1 MMKVEV
7 KLYSYHDMDLVG
19 LYKTGKVSFP
29 ETTRQVLNS
38 YARGEVYKVKLLH
51 TNDKR
56 LAKYPKTSFRK
67 YYHYHVV
74 LDGEEDSDAIS
85 LLRKITP
92 GYRNNFI
99 KVVLRQY
106 LCGVFLEE
114 YCVNGDTSFFNE
126 MSRKFQGGRTE
137 KEIRQT
143 KKERDKCA
151 QTELKDPAVTVRT
164 SIESGNEGVK
174 PELSMKS
181 GNESGRAGEL
191 SKTASGGAK
200 LKEKRKKEIT
210 DGTVNTDERSLRDN
224 VKDENDSV
232 ITPRTDAGVV
242 TRLKM
247 NLRSPSPSPQGLTND
262 DEVGVQS
269 VDGVSDSP
277 CTSNDLR
284 ADGQPEVGR
293 GLPSIDESGY
303 VELPTEKHESEPAD
317 IAKNTGHNV
326 LTSGKAKSIEPGSG
340 DNNNKIKEDSFGLQ
354 DNKTMITSH
363 TDEHPDIANSIKSY
377 SDEDDFDEFLD
388 EMTEQY

>member
-74 LDGEEDSDAIS
+74 LDGKEDSDAIS
-85 LLRKITP
+85 LLHKITP

-126 MSRKFQGGRTE
+126 MSRKFQGGRDE

-143 KKERDKCA
+143 KKERDKCT
-151 QTELKDPAVTVRT
+151 QTELKSSDVMTRT
-164 SIESGNEGVK
+164 LIE
-174 PELSMKS
+174 S

-191 SKTASGGAK
+191 PIESGNESDFVGELTKTASRGAK
-200 LKEKRKKEIT
+200 LKEKQKKEIT
-210 DGTVNTDERSLRDN
+210 DDTVNADGRSLWDN
-224 VKDENDSV
+224 VKDEN
-232 ITPRTDAGVV
+232 
-242 TRLKM
+242 
-247 NLRSPSPSPQGLTND
+247 
-262 DEVGVQS
+262 
-269 VDGVSDSP
+269 
-277 CTSNDLR
+277 
-284 ADGQPEVGR
+284 
-293 GLPSIDESGY
+293 ESRY
-303 VELPTEKHESEPAD
+303 AELPTEKHEAEPAD
-317 IAKNTGHNV
+317 IVKNTEHKAMIND
-326 LTSGKAKSIEPGSG
+326 KAKSIEPGSE
-340 DNNNKIKEDSFGLQ
+340 DNNNKIKEDSFELSN
-354 DNKTMITSH
+354 NKTMTTAH
-363 TDEHPDIANSIKSY
+363 ADAHPNIANSIQSY

>member
-1 MMKVEV
+1 MKVEV

-51 TNDKR
+51 TNGKR

-74 LDGEEDSDAIS
+74 LDGKEDSDAIS
-85 LLRKITP
+85 LLHKITP

-126 MSRKFQGGRTE
+126 MSRKFQGGRDE

-143 KKERDKCA
+143 KKERDKCTK
-151 QTELKDPAVTVRT
+151 TELKSHDVTTRT
-164 SIESGNEGVK
+164 SIE
-174 PELSMKS
+174 S

-191 SKTASGGAK
+191 PIESGNESDFVGELTKTASRGAK
-200 LKEKRKKEIT
+200 LKEKQKKGIT
-210 DGTVNTDERSLRDN
+210 DDTVDTDERSLWGN
-224 VKDENDSV
+224 VKDDN
-232 ITPRTDAGVV
+232 
-242 TRLKM
+242 
-247 NLRSPSPSPQGLTND
+247 
-262 DEVGVQS
+262 
-269 VDGVSDSP
+269 
-277 CTSNDLR
+277 
-284 ADGQPEVGR
+284 
-293 GLPSIDESGY
+293 ESRY
-303 VELPTEKHESEPAD
+303 VELPTEKHEAEPAD
-317 IAKNTGHNV
+317 IVKNTEHKALIND
-326 LTSGKAKSIEPGSG
+326 KAKSIEPGSK
-340 DNNNKIKEDSFGLQ
+340 DNNNKIKEDSFELSN
-354 DNKTMITSH
+354 NKTMTTAH
-363 TDEHPDIANSIKSY
+363 TDAHPNIANSVQSY

>member
-74 LDGEEDSDAIS
+74 LDGKEDSDAIS
-85 LLRKITP
+85 LLHKITP

-126 MSRKFQGGRTE
+126 MSRKFQGGRDE

-143 KKERDKCA
+143 KKERDKCT
-151 QTELKDPAVTVRT
+151 QTELKSHDVTTRT
-164 SIESGNEGVK
+164 LIEPGNESGRAG
-174 PELSMKS
+174 ELTIES

-191 SKTASGGAK
+191 TKTASRGAK
-200 LKEKRKKEIT
+200 LKEKQKKGIT
-210 DGTVNTDERSLRDN
+210 DDTVDTDERSLWDN
-224 VKDENDSV
+224 VKDDN
-232 ITPRTDAGVV
+232 
-242 TRLKM
+242 
-247 NLRSPSPSPQGLTND
+247 
-262 DEVGVQS
+262 
-269 VDGVSDSP
+269 
-277 CTSNDLR
+277 
-284 ADGQPEVGR
+284 
-293 GLPSIDESGY
+293 ESRY
-303 VELPTEKHESEPAD
+303 VELPTEKHEAEPAD
-317 IAKNTGHNV
+317 IVKNTEHKGLIND
-326 LTSGKAKSIEPGSG
+326 KAKSIEPSSK
-340 DNNNKIKEDSFGLQ
+340 DNNNKIKEDSFELSN
-354 DNKTMITSH
+354 NKTMTTAH
-363 TDEHPDIANSIKSY
+363 TDAHPNIANSVQSY

>member
-51 TNDKR
+51 TNGKR

-67 YYHYHVV
+67 YYHYHVI
-74 LDGEEDSDAIS
+74 LDGKEDSDAIS
-85 LLRKITP
+85 LLHKITP

-126 MSRKFQGGRTE
+126 MSRKFQGGRDE

-143 KKERDKCA
+143 KKERDKCT
-151 QTELKDPAVTVRT
+151 QTELKSPDVTART
-164 SIESGNEGVK
+164 PIEESGNESDFIG
-174 PELSMKS
+174 ELSIES

-191 SKTASGGAK
+191 TKTVDRGAK
-200 LKEKRKKEIT
+200 LKEKQKKEIT
-210 DGTVNTDERSLRDN
+210 DDTVDADGRSLWDN
-224 VKDENDSV
+224 VKDEN
-232 ITPRTDAGVV
+232 
-242 TRLKM
+242 
-247 NLRSPSPSPQGLTND
+247 
-262 DEVGVQS
+262 
-269 VDGVSDSP
+269 
-277 CTSNDLR
+277 
-284 ADGQPEVGR
+284 
-293 GLPSIDESGY
+293 ESRY
-303 VELPTEKHESEPAD
+303 VELPTEKHEAEPAD
-317 IAKNTGHNV
+317 VVKNTEHKV
-326 LTSGKAKSIEPGSG
+326 LINDKAKSIEPGSK
-340 DNNNKIKEDSFGLQ
+340 DNNNKIKEDSFELSN
-354 DNKTMITSH
+354 NKTMTTAH
-363 TDEHPDIANSIKSY
+363 ADTHPNIANSIQSY

>member
-74 LDGEEDSDAIS
+74 LDGKEDSDAIS
-85 LLRKITP
+85 LLHKITP

-126 MSRKFQGGRTE
+126 MSRKFQGGRDE

-143 KKERDKCA
+143 KKERDKCT
-151 QTELKDPAVTVRT
+151 QTELKSPDVTTRT
-164 SIESGNEGVK
+164 LIE
-174 PELSMKS
+174 
-181 GNESGRAGEL
+181 
-191 SKTASGGAK
+191 
-200 LKEKRKKEIT
+200 
-210 DGTVNTDERSLRDN
+210 
-224 VKDENDSV
+224 
-232 ITPRTDAGVV
+232 
-242 TRLKM
+242 
-247 NLRSPSPSPQGLTND
+247 
-262 DEVGVQS
+262 
-269 VDGVSDSP
+269 
-277 CTSNDLR
+277 
-284 ADGQPEVGR
+284 
-293 GLPSIDESGY
+293 
-303 VELPTEKHESEPAD
+303 
-317 IAKNTGHNV
+317 
-326 LTSGKAKSIEPGSG
+326 
-340 DNNNKIKEDSFGLQ
+340 
-354 DNKTMITSH
+354 
-363 TDEHPDIANSIKSY
+363 
-377 SDEDDFDEFLD
+377 
-388 EMTEQY
+388 

>member
-74 LDGEEDSDAIS
+74 LDGKEDSDAIS
-85 LLRKITP
+85 LLHKITP

-126 MSRKFQGGRTE
+126 MSRKFQGGRDE

-143 KKERDKCA
+143 KKERDKCT
-151 QTELKDPAVTVRT
+151 QTELKSPDVTTRT
-164 SIESGNEGVK
+164 LIESGNESDFVG
-174 PELSMKS
+174 ELSIES

-191 SKTASGGAK
+191 TKTASRGAK
-200 LKEKRKKEIT
+200 LKEKQKKGIT
-210 DGTVNTDERSLRDN
+210 DDTVDTDERSLWDN
-224 VKDENDSV
+224 VKDEN
-232 ITPRTDAGVV
+232 
-242 TRLKM
+242 
-247 NLRSPSPSPQGLTND
+247 
-262 DEVGVQS
+262 
-269 VDGVSDSP
+269 
-277 CTSNDLR
+277 
-284 ADGQPEVGR
+284 
-293 GLPSIDESGY
+293 ESRY
-303 VELPTEKHESEPAD
+303 VELPTEKHEAEPAD
-317 IAKNTGHNV
+317 IVKNTEHKALIND
-326 LTSGKAKSIEPGSG
+326 KAKSIELGSK
-340 DNNNKIKEDSFGLQ
+340 DNNNKIKEDSFELSN
-354 DNKTMITSH
+354 NKTMTTAH
-363 TDEHPDIANSIKSY
+363 TDAHPNIANSVQSY

>member
-74 LDGEEDSDAIS
+74 LDGKEDSDAIS
-85 LLRKITP
+85 LLHKITP

-126 MSRKFQGGRTE
+126 MSRKFQGGRDE

-143 KKERDKCA
+143 KKERDKCT
-151 QTELKDPAVTVRT
+151 QTELKNSDVMTRT
-164 SIESGNEGVK
+164 LIE
-174 PELSMKS
+174 S

-191 SKTASGGAK
+191 PIESGNESDFVGELTKTASRGAK
-200 LKEKRKKEIT
+200 LKEKQKKEIT
-210 DGTVNTDERSLRDN
+210 DDTVNADGRSLWDN
-224 VKDENDSV
+224 VKDEN
-232 ITPRTDAGVV
+232 
-242 TRLKM
+242 
-247 NLRSPSPSPQGLTND
+247 
-262 DEVGVQS
+262 
-269 VDGVSDSP
+269 
-277 CTSNDLR
+277 
-284 ADGQPEVGR
+284 
-293 GLPSIDESGY
+293 ESRY
-303 VELPTEKHESEPAD
+303 AELHTEKHEAEPAD
-317 IAKNTGHNV
+317 IVKNTEHKAMIND
-326 LTSGKAKSIEPGSG
+326 KAKSIEPGSE
-340 DNNNKIKEDSFGLQ
+340 DNNNKIKEDSFELSN
-354 DNKTMITSH
+354 NKTMTTAH
-363 TDEHPDIANSIKSY
+363 ADAHPNIANSIQSY

>member
-126 MSRKFQGGRTE
+126 MSRKFQGGRDE

-143 KKERDKCA
+143 KKEIDNCT
-151 QTELKDPAVTVRT
+151 QTELGDPAVTART
-164 SIESGNEGVK
+164 SIESGNEDIK
-174 PELSMKS
+174 PELAMDS

-191 SKTASGGAK
+191 SKTASGEAK
-200 LKEKRKKEIT
+200 LKEKQKKEIT
-210 DGTVNTDERSLRDN
+210 DGTVNTDGRSLRDN
-224 VKDENDSV
+224 VKDEN
-232 ITPRTDAGVV
+232 
-242 TRLKM
+242 
-247 NLRSPSPSPQGLTND
+247 
-262 DEVGVQS
+262 
-269 VDGVSDSP
+269 
-277 CTSNDLR
+277 
-284 ADGQPEVGR
+284 
-293 GLPSIDESGY
+293 ESGY
-303 VELPTEKHESEPAD
+303 VELPTEKHESKPAD

>member
-74 LDGEEDSDAIS
+74 LDGKEDSDAIS
-85 LLRKITP
+85 LLHKITP

-126 MSRKFQGGRTE
+126 MSRKFQGGRDE

-143 KKERDKCA
+143 KKERDKCT
-151 QTELKDPAVTVRT
+151 QTELKSSDVMTRT
-164 SIESGNEGVK
+164 LIE
-174 PELSMKS
+174 S
-181 GNESGRAGEL
+181 GNESGRDGEL
-191 SKTASGGAK
+191 PIESGNESDFVGELPIESGNESDFVGELPIESGNESDFVGELTKTASRGAK
-200 LKEKRKKEIT
+200 LKEKQKKEIT
-210 DGTVNTDERSLRDN
+210 DDTVNADGRSLWDN
-224 VKDENDSV
+224 VKDEN
-232 ITPRTDAGVV
+232 
-242 TRLKM
+242 
-247 NLRSPSPSPQGLTND
+247 
-262 DEVGVQS
+262 
-269 VDGVSDSP
+269 
-277 CTSNDLR
+277 
-284 ADGQPEVGR
+284 
-293 GLPSIDESGY
+293 ESRY
-303 VELPTEKHESEPAD
+303 AELPTEKHEAEPAD
-317 IAKNTGHNV
+317 IVKKTEHKAMIND
-326 LTSGKAKSIEPGSG
+326 KAKSIEPGSE
-340 DNNNKIKEDSFGLQ
+340 DNNNKIKEDSFELSN
-354 DNKTMITSH
+354 NKTMITAH
-363 TDEHPDIANSIKSY
+363 ADAHPNIANSIQSY
-377 SDEDDFDEFLD
+377 SDEDDFDKFLD

>member
-74 LDGEEDSDAIS
+74 LDGKEDSDAIS
-85 LLRKITP
+85 LLHKITP

-126 MSRKFQGGRTE
+126 MSRKFQGGRDE

-143 KKERDKCA
+143 KKERDKCT
-151 QTELKDPAVTVRT
+151 QTELKSPDVTTRT
-164 SIESGNEGVK
+164 LIESGSESDFVG
-174 PELSMKS
+174 ELSIES

-191 SKTASGGAK
+191 TKTASRGAK
-200 LKEKRKKEIT
+200 LKEKQKKGIT
-210 DGTVNTDERSLRDN
+210 DNTVDTDERSLWDN
-224 VKDENDSV
+224 VKDEN
-232 ITPRTDAGVV
+232 
-242 TRLKM
+242 
-247 NLRSPSPSPQGLTND
+247 
-262 DEVGVQS
+262 
-269 VDGVSDSP
+269 
-277 CTSNDLR
+277 
-284 ADGQPEVGR
+284 
-293 GLPSIDESGY
+293 ESRY
-303 VELPTEKHESEPAD
+303 VELPTEKHEAEPAD
-317 IAKNTGHNV
+317 IVKNTEHKALIND
-326 LTSGKAKSIEPGSG
+326 KAKSIEPGSK
-340 DNNNKIKEDSFGLQ
+340 DNNNKIKEDSFELSN
-354 DNKTMITSH
+354 NKTMTNLAAFSCKNI
-363 TDEHPDIANSIKSY
+363 
-377 SDEDDFDEFLD
+377 
-388 EMTEQY
+388 

>member
-1 MMKVEV
+1 MKVEV

-74 LDGEEDSDAIS
+74 LDGKEDSDAIS
-85 LLRKITP
+85 LLHKITP

-126 MSRKFQGGRTE
+126 MSRKFQGGRDE

-143 KKERDKCA
+143 KKERDKYTK
-151 QTELKDPAVTVRT
+151 TELKSHDVTTRT
-164 SIESGNEGVK
+164 SIESGNESDFV
-174 PELSMKS
+174 
-181 GNESGRAGEL
+181 GEL
-191 SKTASGGAK
+191 TKTASRGAK
-200 LKEKRKKEIT
+200 LKEKQKKGIT
-210 DGTVNTDERSLRDN
+210 DDTVDTDERSLWGN
-224 VKDENDSV
+224 VKDDN
-232 ITPRTDAGVV
+232 
-242 TRLKM
+242 
-247 NLRSPSPSPQGLTND
+247 
-262 DEVGVQS
+262 
-269 VDGVSDSP
+269 
-277 CTSNDLR
+277 
-284 ADGQPEVGR
+284 
-293 GLPSIDESGY
+293 ESRY
-303 VELPTEKHESEPAD
+303 VELPTEKHEAEPAD
-317 IAKNTGHNV
+317 IVKNTEHKALIND
-326 LTSGKAKSIEPGSG
+326 KAKSIEPGSK
-340 DNNNKIKEDSFGLQ
+340 DNNNKIKEDSFELSN
-354 DNKTMITSH
+354 NKTMTTAH
-363 TDEHPDIANSIKSY
+363 TDAHPNIANSVQSY